1 MLRLIALLY
10 LLTLSCHA
18 AIAQQPTQAQRDALR
33 AACRSDFIANCAGVQ
48 PGGRDALMCLVRNSA
63 KLSAP
68 CGAAVTAVTGGA
80 EAAPATAAPSAKK
93 PSPPESA
100 DESGK
105 PPSSSMAA
113 AKESSRPSSQQLS
126 VLRAACR
133 SDFVANCAGVR
144 PGGIEALQC
153 LKRNGERLSVSCQR
167 AVAAVGGN
175 APGSPAPSAVAV
187 PAPAAAPLGAL
198 RPMRP
203 REALAILRICA
214 ADARVLCSATPLGGG
229 GLIGCLAENAPN
241 LSPECYSALAAA
253 RQ

>member
-1 MLRLIALLY
+1 MLRLIVLIC

-68 CGAAVTAVTGGA
+68 CGAAVSAVTGGA
-80 EAAPATAAPSAKK
+80 QAAPAAAPAAEK
-93 PSPPESA
+93 PPAPASA
-100 DESGK
+100 DEAGK
-105 PPSSSMAA
+105 PRSSSTAPA
-113 AKESSRPSSQQLS
+113 NPSSRPSPQQLS
-126 VLRAACR
+126 ALRTACR
-133 SDFVANCAGVR
+133 SDFVANCAGVH
-144 PGGIEALQC
+144 PGGVEALQC
-153 LKRNGERLSVSCQR
+153 LKRNGERLSVSCRR

-175 APGSPAPSAVAV
+175 APGSPAPPAVAV
-187 PAPAAAPLGAL
+187 PAPAAAPLGPL
-198 RPMRP
+198 PPMRP

-214 ADARVLCSATPLGGG
+214 ADARLLCSGTPLGGG
-229 GLIGCLAENAPN
+229 RLIGCLAENAPN